1 MPPRKKEINLSS
13 EGKDQRTKRVRLT
26 EQRVQSLQ
34 SSEGGKSQYLWD
46 SETTKFGVRAVGRQ
60 KYYIVQCRLNG
71 NPLQLKIGDLGEF
84 ATIEDARDAAK
95 TCLAMIRRGEDPR
108 EHRRQIAVEQA
119 AAKLARQKEDAFEQV
134 KALAVGEIWAEYLEE
149 RRPYWGHR
157 HYLDHVRL
165 AQNGGDKA
173 KKGEATLKPGPL
185 APLMR
190 LSLVE
195 LNAERIEA
203 WLKKESD
210 GRPTQARLAY
220 GSLKTFLNWCGD
232 HQKYSAILGPDVLS
246 RRIKNIVPKKS
257 AKADSLQ
264 KEQLGGWFAAV
275 RQIQNPVIAAYLQ
288 ALLLTGARREE
299 LAGLRWDDVD
309 FRWKSMSIKD
319 KVEGERTI
327 PLTPFVE
334 LLLQFLPRRNQWVFS
349 SPAAASG
356 RIQEPRIA
364 HNKALAIAGI
374 EGLTL
379 HGLRRSFGSLSEWV
393 ELPTGIVAQIMGHK
407 PSATAERH
415 YRVRPLDLLRQ
426 WHIKLEAW
434 ILAQA
439 GIVIPADS
447 EKREQL
453 RLVAHGG

>member
-1 MPPRKKEINLSS
+1 MA
-13 EGKDQRTKRVRLT
+13 DRTRLT
-26 EQRVQSLQ
+26 IKRISDLPHPMT
-34 SSEGGKSQYLWD
+34 GKSFLWD
-46 SETTKFGVRAVGRQ
+46 TESPTLAVLASPKR
-60 KYYIVQCRLNG
+60 KNYIFESRLNR
-71 NPLQLKIGDLGEF
+71 KTVRITIGDVNTFTL
-84 ATIEDARDAAK
+84 EDARAEADRLK
-95 TCLAMIRRGEDPR
+95 AMVNQGIDPR
-108 EHRRQIAVEQA
+108 ERKRQIEADQEA
-119 AAKLARQKEDAFEQV
+119 ARESRQKEDAIEQV
-134 KALAVGEIWAEYLEE
+134 KALPIGEVWAEYLEE
-149 RRPYWGHR
+149 RKPYWGHR
-157 HYLDHVRL
+157 HYLDHIRL
-165 AQNGGDKA
+165 AQLGGNKA
-173 KKGEATLKPGPL
+173 KKGGATLNPGPL
-185 APLMR
+185 APIMR
-190 LSLVE
+190 LTLVE
-195 LNAERIEA
+195 LTADRIEA
-203 WLKKESD
+203 WIAKESRT
-210 GRPTQARLAY
+210 RPTQSRLAY

-232 HQKYSAILGPDVLS
+232 HDKYRSVIGPDVLS

-275 RQIQNPVIAAYLQ
+275 RQVQNPVIAAYLQ

-334 LLLQFLPRRNQWVFS
+334 LLLQFVPRRNQWVFS
-349 SPAAASG
+349 SPKAASG

-447 EKREQL
+447 GNREPL
-453 RLVAHGG
+453 NLVAHGG